1 MKPKKQEEDCPVQKK
16 RRRLFLAAAILWMAV
31 IFLFSSR
38 DGELSTQD
46 SYRTGE
52 IIGEMFVEGYKEWTP
67 DRKLVFLRQIDHA
80 VRKTAHFSEYALLA
94 MFWFGAFLPA
104 LSQMFRLRPYGLSW
118 FAAALYA
125 VTDELHQLF
134 VAERAGSPM
143 DVGIDSLGAAAG
155 LLAAFLLCL
164 LLNKTIFRKPRT
176 GSI

>member
-1 MKPKKQEEDCPVQKK
+1 
-16 RRRLFLAAAILWMAV
+16 MAV
-31 IFLFSSR
+31 IFLFSSH
-38 DGELSTQD
+38 DGELSTRD

-67 DRKLVFLRQIDHA
+67 DRKLVFLEQIDHA

-94 MFWFGAFLPA
+94 MLWFGTFLPA
-104 LSQMFRLRPYGLSW
+104 LSQMFHFRPYALSW
-118 FAAALYA
+118 LLTALYA

-134 VAERAGSPM
+134 VAERAGSLK
-143 DVGIDSLGAAAG
+143 DVGIDSLGASAG
-155 LLAAFLLCL
+155 LAAAFLLCL

>member
-1 MKPKKQEEDCPVQKK
+1 MQIK
-16 RRRLFLAAAILWMAV
+16 RRQLFLAAAILWMAV

-38 DGELSTQD
+38 NGELSTRD

-67 DRKLVFLRQIDHA
+67 DRKLVFLEQIDHA

-94 MFWFGAFLPA
+94 MLWFGTFLPA
-104 LSQMFRLRPYGLSW
+104 LSQMFRFRPYALSW
-118 FAAALYA
+118 LLTALYA

-134 VAERAGSPM
+134 VAERAGSLK
-143 DVGIDSLGAAAG
+143 DVGIDSLGASAG
-155 LLAAFLLCL
+155 LAAAFLLCL